1 MAKDDLML
9 ESLHSEPR
17 DPSPES
23 RVPRPESRVPY
34 PAPRDPRSNDERFP
48 ELHPALDAHAAAIEA
63 SRCLFCYDAPCTAA
77 CPTHIDVPRFI
88 KKISTGNL
96 RGSALT
102 ILSSNV
108 LGLSCA
114 RVCPVE
120 VLCEG
125 ACVMVRDNHKPIE
138 IGRLQR
144 FAMDRFY
151 DEADRGRPG
160 RAPVPITHAEKVGCV
175 GGGPA
180 SLACAAE
187 LRQRGYA
194 VTVIDN
200 RPLPGGLNTY
210 GVAEYKLRPQD
221 SLREVD
227 MIRSLG
233 VEFRQALVG
242 ETVSLEDIER
252 EFAIIFLGMGLGTME
267 RLGIPGESLH
277 GVIDALRFIER
288 YKTSPDFQVRGR
300 VVVIGGGNTAIDAA
314 NAARR
319 LGAEEV
325 HLFYRRTEREMPA
338 FKSEYDRS
346 KVEGVRFH
354 WLSQPME
361 IIGFEGRAA
370 AVRFVE
376 TRLGVP
382 DHTGRCAVIPVS
394 GSHYEFACD
403 LVIPAIGQAR
413 LTTLLENTRGI
424 AVKNGLVVVD
434 RPTGRTTNPRYF
446 AGGDCINGGREVVD
460 AVADGKRAA
469 LAILQQLAT
478 QGGEK

>member
-1 MAKDDLML
+1 MRKTDFTPTRTAPDSQSD
-9 ESLHSEPR
+9 SPEPR
-17 DPSPES
+17 VPSPES
-23 RVPRPESRVPY
+23 R
-34 PAPRDPRSNDERFP
+34 FP
-48 ELHPALDAHAAAIEA
+48 DLHPALNPLEAAIEA
-63 SRCLFCYDAPCTAA
+63 NRCLFCYDAPCTNA

-88 KKISTGNL
+88 KKIATGNV

-102 ILSSNV
+102 ILNSNV

-114 RVCPVE
+114 RVCPVA

-125 ACVMVRDNHKPIE
+125 ACVMVRENHKPIE

-151 DEADRGRPG
+151 ENGGKGTPWHSA
-160 RAPVPITHAEKVGCV
+160 APITHTQKVACI

-187 LRQRGYA
+187 LRRRGFA
-194 VTVIDN
+194 VTVFDN

-221 SLREVD
+221 SLKEVE

-233 VEFRQALVG
+233 VEFRQAMVG
-242 ETVSLEDIER
+242 ESVSVEEIEA
-252 EFAIIFLGMGLGTME
+252 EFELIFLGLGLGTME
-267 RLGIPGESLH
+267 RLGIPGEQLL

-288 YKTSPDFQVRGR
+288 YKTAPDFQVGNR

-319 LGAEEV
+319 LGAQEV
-325 HLFYRRTEREMPA
+325 HLFYRRSEREMPA
-338 FKSEYDRS
+338 FKFEYDHS
-346 KVEGVRFH
+346 KVEGVQFH
-354 WLSQPME
+354 WMAQPIE
-361 IIGFEGRAA
+361 IIGVDSRAT

-376 TRLGVP
+376 TVLGEPDAGGRATVAPVP
-382 DHTGRCAVIPVS
+382 
-394 GSHYEFACD
+394 GSEYEFECD
-403 LVIPAIGQAR
+403 MVIPAIGQAR
-413 LTTLLENTRGI
+413 LAALLEKTRG
-424 AVKNGLVVVD
+424 VTLKKGLVVVD
-434 RPTGRTTNPRYF
+434 RPTGRTTNVRYF
-446 AGGDCINGGREVVD
+446 AGGDCVNGGREVVD

-469 LAILQQLAT
+469 LAMAGQLE
-478 QGGEK
+478 GKVSGN